1 MSGSGH
7 HDSQP
12 SHTLGD
18 KIKDEVLS
26 ALKLLFKNAEQH
38 SVSLLLEPQFTVY
51 PTDIPADSVNVPVK
65 APEPEVSLDPVRM
78 LSEQGIAVQSAELLE
93 EATMAEASPCEM
105 EPTLC
110 HEPVYDELTFD
121 STGISFDNLAVPS
134 SRQWPIQPATTKDI
148 RKPIEKI
155 PPPAIRTNAGGP
167 ITTKSR
173 SGLNQLSRTI
183 VKSDPRFY
191 ALPIRKNAIP
201 PHRFSLTAREQFRKA
216 LAEKAK
222 TSPANVQLKMVF
234 EPMYMALYA
243 SIQPD
248 ELGHFMCIPKSELL
262 GRNRETASSQA
273 ILKQQAAGAHATY
286 LVIGIRLDNKQD
298 IRTLVPVHTILTETS
313 AAGD

>member
-12 SHTLGD
+12 SHALGG

-26 ALKLLFKNAEQH
+26 ALKLLFKSAEQH

-51 PTDIPADSVNVPVK
+51 PTDIPADTVNVPLN
-65 APEPEVSLDPVRM
+65 APEPEVSLDPIRM
-78 LSEQGIAVQSAELLE
+78 LREQDIDVQSAELLE
-93 EATMAEASPCEM
+93 EATMAETSPCEM
-105 EPTLC
+105 APTLC

-121 STGISFDNLAVPS
+121 SIGISFDNLALPTNKY
-134 SRQWPIQPATTKDI
+134 WPIQPVKTGDI
-148 RKPIEKI
+148 RKPIDKVPSPI
-155 PPPAIRTNAGGP
+155 TRTTVSGP

-173 SGLNQLSRTI
+173 SALNQLSKTM
-183 VKSDPRFY
+183 VKTDPRFY

-201 PHRFSLTAREQFRKA
+201 PHRFSLSAREQFRKA

-234 EPMYMALYA
+234 EPMYMALYS

-262 GRNRETASSQA
+262 GRNRETSSSQA
-273 ILKQQAAGAHATY
+273 ILNQQAAGSHATY
-286 LVIGIRLDNKQD
+286 LVIGIRLDNKED
-298 IRTLVPVHTILTETS
+298 VRTLVPVHTILAET
-313 AAGD
+313 